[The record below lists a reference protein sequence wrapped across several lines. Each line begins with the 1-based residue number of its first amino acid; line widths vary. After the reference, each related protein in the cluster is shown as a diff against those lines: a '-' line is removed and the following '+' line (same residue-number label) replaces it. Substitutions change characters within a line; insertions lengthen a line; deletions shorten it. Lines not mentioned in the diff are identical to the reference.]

1 MRVVTKLSVGHRWP
15 GTQAFSSLPARAR
28 NKYERPE
35 GMTLGAFVTFVNGGA
50 DGSRT
55 RDLCIANAAL
65 YQLSYC
71 PTGPPRF
78 SARAKGRER
87 PAEGGGGQYE

>member
-1 MRVVTKLSVGHRWP
+1 MWVFSYRFAMVGGGRKHSP
-15 GTQAFSSLPARAR
+15 QVPPLRAT
-28 NKYERPE
+28 NTNAPW
-35 GMTLGAFVTFVNGGA
+35 GSTHGAFVHFVNGGA

-71 PTGPPRF
+71 PTGLPRF

-87 PAEGGGGQYE
+87 PIERG